1 MGIFVQSVRNVSHFF
16 FIIIII
22 IIIIII
28 HSLFIHVRVLSKQTL
43 WHEDEKLSVCRSKQD
58 KQDVLKIA

>member
-16 FIIIII
+16 FIII